1 MSRLKARHEEALAF
15 GILLVLAS
23 VVFTV
28 WPEIDLAAA
37 RLFYVDGRFAGTTW
51 AWSKFLYRWF
61 PWFGA
66 ALLVGC
72 GIVLLRAR
80 GTRRPPKGQVR
91 RAGMVLMVAVFG
103 VWLAVHAGLKDNWGR
118 PRPGQVQAF
127 NGPSVFQPAL
137 HASSECRTN
146 CSFVSGHAAGAFALL
161 ALGGFGT
168 RRTRWR
174 WWFAGL
180 GLGTAVGL
188 ARMAQGGH
196 FFSDIVFSLV
206 VIWGVTILVREVWLR
221 VALRRRRAR
230 QDVIAGLTR
239 NP

>member
-1 MSRLKARHEEALAF
+1 VKRLKARHEEALAF
-15 GILLVLAS
+15 GVLLVLAAA
-23 VVFTV
+23 VFTA
-28 WPEIDLAAA
+28 WPQIDLAAA
-37 RLFYVDGRFAGTTW
+37 RPFYVDGRFAGTTW
-51 AWSKFLYRWF
+51 AWSNFLYRWF

-66 ALLVGC
+66 GLLVWC
-72 GIVLLRAR
+72 GVVLVRVRSA
-80 GTRRPPKGQVR
+80 RRPSIRLVR
-91 RAGMVLMVAVFG
+91 RAAMLLLVAVFG

-137 HASSECRTN
+137 HVSSECRTN

-161 ALGGFGT
+161 ALGAFGT

-221 VALRRRRAR
+221 VALRRRRDR
-230 QDVIAGLTR
+230 HVVAGLTR